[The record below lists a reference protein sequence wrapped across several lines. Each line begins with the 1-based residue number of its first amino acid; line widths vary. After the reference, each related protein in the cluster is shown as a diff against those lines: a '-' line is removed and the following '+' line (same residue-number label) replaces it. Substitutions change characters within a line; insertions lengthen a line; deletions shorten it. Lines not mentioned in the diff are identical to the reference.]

1 MENCVWKEECM
12 RKVGIAD
19 LTIQSSFSQL
29 FEKEL
34 GRKMEGNKLE
44 CTILPSKVHNW
55 RFLNGKLWQEKDMRK
70 AGIKLWKEHGMR
82 KAGIHDLTIQSS
94 QLQIFEGKSV
104 KGKGNEKS
112 RNLRLRSYHPKFIF
126 CSCLKR
132 KGKKNTFWAS
142 WSRFWNILSRGSEY
156 IV

>member
-1 MENCVWKEECM
+1 M
-12 RKVGIAD
+12 
-19 LTIQSSFSQL
+19 
-29 FEKEL
+29 
-34 GRKMEGNKLE
+34 
-44 CTILPSKVHNW
+44 
-55 RFLNGKLWQEKDMRK
+55 NGKLCLKGRVHEKSRNSWSYHPKFILAAVWKGNSEGTRKEKNWNARSYHPKFIIEGFWMENWQEKDMRK

-94 QLQIFEGKSV
+94 QLQIFKWKSV

-132 KGKKNTFWAS
+132 KIWKKK
-142 WSRFWNILSRGSEY
+142 
-156 IV
+156 